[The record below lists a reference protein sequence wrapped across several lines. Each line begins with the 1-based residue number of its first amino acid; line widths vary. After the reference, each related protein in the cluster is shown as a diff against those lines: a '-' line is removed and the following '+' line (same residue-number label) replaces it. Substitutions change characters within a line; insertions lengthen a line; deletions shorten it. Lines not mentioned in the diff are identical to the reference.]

1 MRICTV
7 TTVGNNSIFIDTN
20 VLVFASVVTA
30 PLHAIARQTLVELSA
45 AGNNLWISRQVL
57 REYLATLSRPQNFT
71 IALSPGAL
79 KKDVED
85 FQNQF
90 LVAEDNFE
98 VTQNLLDLL
107 QKYTVGGRQIHD
119 ANIVATMLAYDIP
132 QLITHNVSDF
142 KRFCNLIN
150 LISLE

>member
-1 MRICTV
+1 M
-7 TTVGNNSIFIDTN
+7 TTVDKNSIFIDTN
-20 VLVFASVVTA
+20 ILVFASVVTA

-71 IALSPGAL
+71 ITLSPGTL
-79 KKDVED
+79 KKDIED

-107 QKYTVGGRQIHD
+107 QK
-119 ANIVATMLAYDIP
+119 
-132 QLITHNVSDF
+132 
-142 KRFCNLIN
+142 
-150 LISLE
+150 